1 MSQQRPQIYDYGRHH
16 VVLILVISNN
26 VTFTT
31 SFLQSNYRHK
41 KKINYSLYNIQGI
54 NKHND
59 TKIILLT
66 SQFSAKAS

>member
-31 SFLQSNYRHK
+31 SFLQSNYRLSQVKGQK
-41 KKINYSLYNIQGI
+41 KN
-54 NKHND
+54 
-59 TKIILLT
+59 
-66 SQFSAKAS
+66 